1 METTQKKVPTGI
13 PSFDPVIK
21 GGFPA
26 GALVLLLG
34 EVGAGSQEFVY
45 TSTLMLSQLKK
56 DGQRLKPEIR
66 LPEKIVYISFTK
78 SRENVLQSFS
88 TMKLASTADLE
99 STLTFVDLSGTYFAR
114 TQVPRHWTSEGT
126 GDSLT
131 DAFKSGQKNK
141 SLFESLIETLDTHA
155 PNNIIVIDSLTDL
168 LRSAVADKVSW
179 ADFVS
184 LLKGIERMSKQW
196 NSTIYALLTS
206 HIFEHSNEEE
216 VSDCCDGVL
225 VYGWDATGANQRQR
239 TMYIKKFR
247 GLMPYLEEDNVVRFE
262 TKVSASRGFEISN
275 IREIIGR

>member
-1 METTQKKVPTGI
+1 METNKTKIPTGI

-26 GALVLLLG
+26 GAFVLLLG

-45 TSTLMLSQLKK
+45 TSALMLAKMK
-56 DGQRLKPEIR
+56 REAVKLKPEIK

-78 SRENVLQSFS
+78 SRENVIQSFA
-88 TMKLASTADLE
+88 TMKVAGATE
-99 STLTFVDLSGTYFAR
+99 MENILTFVDLSATYFAR
-114 TQVPRHWTSEGT
+114 TQVPSHWTTSGMEA
-126 GDSLT
+126 LN
-131 DAFKSGQKNK
+131 AFKSGQKNK
-141 SLFESLIETLDTHA
+141 SLFDSLIETLDTHA
-155 PNNIIVIDSLTDL
+155 PNNLVIIDSFTDL

-206 HIFEHSNEEE
+206 QIFDHSNEEE
-216 VSDCCDGVL
+216 VSDCTDGVL
-225 VYGWDATGANQRQR
+225 VFNWEATGSNQRQR
-239 TMYIKKFR
+239 MMYIKKFR

-262 TKVSASRGFEISN
+262 TRVSTSRGFEVSN
-275 IREIIGR
+275 IREIVGK